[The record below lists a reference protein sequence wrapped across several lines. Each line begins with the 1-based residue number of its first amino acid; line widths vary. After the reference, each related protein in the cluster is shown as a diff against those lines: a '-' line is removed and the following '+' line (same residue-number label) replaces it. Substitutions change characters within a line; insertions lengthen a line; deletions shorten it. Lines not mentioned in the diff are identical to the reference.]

1 MKEVLRGTRNAQFSN
16 WDDFYSAF
24 IDWFSLTVRLR

>member
-1 MKEVLRGTRNAQFSN
+1 MREVLRETRNAQFWN

-24 IDWFSLTVRLR
+24 IDWFSLTVRSR